1 MSHRALG
8 NQFQQHLFNSSRYK
22 SEAHRP
28 PEKPEKIYGKRPGL
42 GQGSMIRVWG
52 DARPPEV
59 RMEAMARG
67 PMHYAGPAK

>member
-1 MSHRALG
+1 VNPNLSEH
-8 NQFQQHLFNSSRYK
+8 QFQQHLFNSSRYLVGP
-22 SEAHRP
+22 HRP

-59 RMEAMARG
+59 RMEAMA
-67 PMHYAGPAK
+67 AGPKHYTGR